1 MGRAA
6 PLQPEERKA
15 AIIAATERLI
25 VAEGGA
31 VSTRAIAKAAGIA
44 EGTIF
49 RVFPTK
55 EAIIDAIF
63 ADAFSREP
71 LIAALAAIDLDQS
84 LEARMEEVVAVIQRR
99 MRRMMALFAAVGF
112 RKPPAPH
119 EPRWNL
125 PEIAAVLEPDAD
137 RLRLPTAEAAR
148 MIMAMVMAIANPM
161 FGRVDIQ
168 AKEIVDLVLNG
179 ITQRPQGLE
188 RADG

>member
-99 MRRMMALFAAVGF
+99 MRRMMALFA
-112 RKPPAPH
+112 
-119 EPRWNL
+119 
-125 PEIAAVLEPDAD
+125 
-137 RLRLPTAEAAR
+137 
-148 MIMAMVMAIANPM
+148 
-161 FGRVDIQ
+161 
-168 AKEIVDLVLNG
+168 
-179 ITQRPQGLE
+179 
-188 RADG
+188 